1 MCQPSYSMA
10 LGPPT
15 SLASK
20 AAPSA
25 LPASRPLS
33 RPALPIYLAPRS
45 STQGL
50 LLRPCLAFPI
60 FSSQATGSPSSRPLP
75 PTWLSV
81 PREGTVR
88 EIAMTQ
94 FCFLYFLMFP
104 ASLCFSLSPSVSVA
118 WAWQSL
124 SRTLLAPESL
134 LNLQTCN

>member
-1 MCQPSYSMA
+1 M
-10 LGPPT
+10 PT
-15 SLASK
+15 LIFNGTGSTYIAGLQSSSICLTSIQAFVQTC
-20 AAPSA
+20 AAH
-25 LPASRPLS
+25 LS
-33 RPALPIYLAPRS
+33 CPRS

>member
-10 LGPPT
+10 LGPST

-25 LPASRPLS
+25 LQTS
-33 RPALPIYLAPRS
+33 RPALPIYLAPWS

-60 FSSQATGSPSSRPLP
+60 FSSKATGSPSSRPLP

-94 FCFLYFLMFP
+94 FCLLYFLMFP
-104 ASLCFSLSPSVSVA
+104 ASLCFSLSFLCLCGMGVA
-118 WAWQSL
+118 VAL
-124 SRTLLAPESL
+124 SNSPGS
-134 LNLQTCN
+134 